1 MSIMDLLREGQ
12 KLTIYFQKN
21 TNMVEM
27 TCEIEHVYDD
37 RLDLVLP
44 QYFMRYIEC
53 LQVGAKLTAK
63 AFSKLGTVDFN
74 TVIISSPL
82 EDNFTIELD
91 YNSLKLTSG
100 AELPVIE
107 AVETLDIKLVDETI
121 STKTF
126 EISSEYIKFY
136 SDKSLAVGTALD
148 CTLNL
153 PKTYGIINF
162 RAVVAEI
169 DAIYSNEYK
178 ATIST
183 MTEADRQNLLYYMY
197 VYTTNSD

>member
-1 MSIMDLLREGQ
+1 MDLLREGQ
-12 KLTIYFQKN
+12 KITIFFQKN
-21 TNMVEM
+21 TSMVEM
-27 TCEIEHVYDD
+27 SCEIEKVYDD

-91 YNSLKLTSG
+91 YNSVKLTEG
-100 AELPVIE
+100 NELPVIE
-107 AVETLDIKLVDETI
+107 AIEHVDIHQGEEVY
-121 STKTF
+121 STRTF

-136 SDKSLAVGTALD
+136 SDKPYKIGDFIDCSLK
-148 CTLNL
+148 L

-162 RAVVAEI
+162 RAAISEI
-169 DAIYSNEYK
+169 DAIYSNELTAK
-178 ATIST
+178 IAT
-183 MTEADRQNLLYYMY
+183 MTENDRQTLLYYMY